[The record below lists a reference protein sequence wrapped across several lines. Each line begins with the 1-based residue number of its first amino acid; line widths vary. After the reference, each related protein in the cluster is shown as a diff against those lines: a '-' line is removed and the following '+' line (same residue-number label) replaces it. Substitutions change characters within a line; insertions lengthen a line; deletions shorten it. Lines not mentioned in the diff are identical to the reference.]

1 MRKEKES
8 LIQKV
13 KRKREELFEEG
24 RIRAE
29 EIKEMKELAKKKQNK

>member
-24 RIRAE
+24 RIRAK
-29 EIKEMKELAKKKQNK
+29 EIQKMKELAKKE